1 MDRLEPVRIAIAGA
15 SGAIG
20 RRHLGYVV
28 DNPDTVACAIVGRTA
43 AASSAIPA
51 YTDFGRMLDE
61 AKPDGVIIA
70 TPNDL
75 HVPMALACIE
85 RGVAALVEKP
95 VADTMA
101 SALALVRAA
110 EAGNAPVLVGHHR
123 RHAPMLRR
131 AEETVARG
139 ELGQLVSVVGMHLRR
154 KPDAYFDEA
163 WRREEGGGTLLING
177 IHEIDTMRVLCGEIA
192 DVVAVTSNATRG
204 FAVEDS
210 AAVTLRF
217 RNGVVGTLTISDAV
231 QAAWAWELTSGEDV
245 RYAQELTNAFLLCG
259 TQGSLAL
266 PTLELCR
273 NERGGGQRD
282 PLLRSR
288 LHFVPADPWREQVAH
303 FVRVIR
309 GEEPPLVSARD
320 AMHTLAAILAIK
332 ESAATHGWIA
342 LDAFIARHD

>member
-1 MDRLEPVRIAIAGA
+1 MEPVRIAIAGA

-20 RRHLGYVV
+20 RRHLGYVIEH
-28 DNPDTVACAIVGRTA
+28 PDAVACATMSRSATGIA
-43 AASSAIPA
+43 AIPA
-51 YTDFGRMLDE
+51 FTKFERMLDE

-75 HVPMALACIE
+75 HVPMALACIA
-85 RGVAALVEKP
+85 RDIAVLVEKP
-95 VADTMA
+95 IADTMA
-101 SALALVRAA
+101 SALELVRLA
-110 EAGNAPVLVGHHR
+110 EAGSVPVLVGHHR

-131 AEETVARG
+131 AQEVVERG
-139 ELGQLVSVVGMHLRR
+139 ELGRLVSVVGMHLRR
-154 KPDAYFDEA
+154 KPDAYFNEA

-177 IHEIDTMRVLCGEIA
+177 IHEIDTMRVLCGEIEE
-192 DVVAVTSNATRG
+192 VVAVASSATRG

-259 TQGSLAL
+259 TGGSLAL
-266 PTLELCR
+266 PTLEYCC
-273 NERGGGQRD
+273 NEHGGGTQD
-282 PLLRSR
+282 PLLRKR
-288 LHFVPADPWREQVAH
+288 LHVVPADPWREQVAH

-309 GEEPPLVSARD
+309 REEPPLISARD

-332 ESAATHGWIA
+332 ESAATRSWIA
-342 LDAFIARHD
+342 LDALIARYA